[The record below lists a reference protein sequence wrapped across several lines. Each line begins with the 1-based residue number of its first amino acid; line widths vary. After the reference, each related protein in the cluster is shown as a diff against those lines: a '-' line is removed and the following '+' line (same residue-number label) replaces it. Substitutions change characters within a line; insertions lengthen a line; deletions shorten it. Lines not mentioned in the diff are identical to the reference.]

1 VQLVNNLTVST
12 ALSIFSC
19 FNCKYV
25 KMRFIEALCPPAL
38 LYLIFLVVQ
47 LGLDLA
53 LGMWATAAIKL
64 VLGAAVVKV
73 LDTFCGIG
81 LTPVSWFLVAAPF
94 VITSLATAISMGTN
108 FDENIFIFLAP
119 SDSKENFTSSNS
131 DGTVSRFLQ
140 PNPPSAGGPPEPG
153 ITPATQSWTE
163 GSMGNKWGSYDAK
176 WSRDASASGGT
187 ALILDDNV
195 IGINMGG
202 KGDFPSAVTK

>member
-1 VQLVNNLTVST
+1 
-12 ALSIFSC
+12 
-19 FNCKYV
+19 
-25 KMRFIEALCPPAL
+25 MRFIEALCPPAL

-94 VITSLATAISMGTN
+94 VITALATAVAMGTN
-108 FDENIFIFLAP
+108 FDDNIFIFLAP

-131 DGTVSRFLQ
+131 DGSVSRFLQ

-163 GSMGNKWGSYDAK
+163 GSMGNKWGGYDSS
-176 WSRDASASGGT
+176 WMRDASTSGGT
-187 ALILDDNV
+187 ALILDDSV

-202 KGDFPSAVTK
+202 KRDFPSAVTK

>member
-1 VQLVNNLTVST
+1 
-12 ALSIFSC
+12 
-19 FNCKYV
+19 
-25 KMRFIEALCPPAL
+25 MRFIEALCPPAL

-94 VITSLATAISMGTN
+94 VITALATAISMGTN

-163 GSMGNKWGSYDAK
+163 GSMGNKWGAYTAK
-176 WSRDASASGGT
+176 WSRDASTSGGT
-187 ALILDDNV
+187 ALMLDDSV
-195 IGINMGG
+195 IGVNMGG
-202 KGDFPSAVTK
+202 RGDFPTAVTK